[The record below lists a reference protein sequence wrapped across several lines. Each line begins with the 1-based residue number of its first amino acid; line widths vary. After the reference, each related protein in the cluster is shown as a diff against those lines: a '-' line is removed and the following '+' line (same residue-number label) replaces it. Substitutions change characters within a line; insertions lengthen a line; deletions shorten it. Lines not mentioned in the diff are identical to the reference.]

1 MKLYVFNPDADMA
14 LADGKENY
22 IAPASAR
29 LMARDLALLPLWY
42 AGVGD
47 GVLAPSAYNEAF
59 LQRMSDLC

>member
-1 MKLYVFNPDADMA
+1 MKLHIFNPDADMA

-42 AGVGD
+42 AGVGLRPIMRHSCNGCLTFAD
-47 GVLAPSAYNEAF
+47 
-59 LQRMSDLC
+59 